1 MARGPSRRTTE
12 QILDAASRLQHP
24 NDLTA
29 KHASDMAKARERA
42 IQLMRDRP
50 DLRVPPE
57 IRVPPDLEAA
67 FGGSFRALGLEEM
80 LAATVQ
86 EGGPQLGECPTEP
99 MGAPRLS
106 VAVETHEQTFHDVD
120 AVPRGHVRPISAGLR
135 FQSQGHFCGAK
146 SSSVAHCESSRTIP
160 TQCVCR
166 SLVKAM
172 RRSSAERTRFGG
184 M

>member
-29 KHASDMAKARERA
+29 KHASDMAKAPERA
-42 IQLMRDRP
+42 MQLMRDRP

-80 LAATVQ
+80 LAATAQ
-86 EGGPQLGECPTEP
+86 EGGPQLGEWPTEP

-120 AVPRGHVRPISAGLR
+120 AVPRGHVRPISAGCAFSRKATSAARNHLQLR
-135 FQSQGHFCGAK
+135 IAK
-146 SSSVAHCESSRTIP
+146 VLELYPRNVYAGPS
-160 TQCVCR
+160 
-166 SLVKAM
+166 
-172 RRSSAERTRFGG
+172 
-184 M
+184 